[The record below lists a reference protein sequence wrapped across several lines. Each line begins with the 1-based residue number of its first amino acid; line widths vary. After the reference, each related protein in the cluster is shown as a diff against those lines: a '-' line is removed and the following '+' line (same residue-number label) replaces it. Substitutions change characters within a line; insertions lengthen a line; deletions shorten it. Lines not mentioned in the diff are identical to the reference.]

1 MLNFPFNT
9 WLREIGYEKR
19 QRTSWYRSAVTKDEW
34 TRVAMLS
41 WNSPCFHMWVSN
53 KRRHLKGVQNPNLG
67 ESHRHPIRRIRIPR
81 VRTLRCRIY
90 DLGRRHLLQRPD
102 PPLLDLETKDEEE
115 KVPNLRSR
123 EREREVK
130 GLDLKDLEWG
140 RKDGFFAAIFSTEAK
155 SMRGENK
162 NTRSA
167 RIAVAE
173 DGLLDSGHGVPEM
186 KDGDRIPA

>member
-1 MLNFPFNT
+1 M
-9 WLREIGYEKR
+9 I
-19 QRTSWYRSAVTKDEW
+19 SADDI
-34 TRVAMLS
+34 
-41 WNSPCFHMWVSN
+41 FSN
-53 KRRHLKGVQNPNLG
+53 GQ
-67 ESHRHPIRRIRIPR
+67 IRRFSIWKPKTRKRKYLIWEA
-81 VRTLRCRIY
+81 
-90 DLGRRHLLQRPD
+90 G
-102 PPLLDLETKDEEE
+102 
-115 KVPNLRSR
+115 
-123 EREREVK
+123 REREVK